1 MQNNSTDLLN
11 STDSGLVDLIDVA
24 LVLND
29 ASYLAATGGDFE
41 AEGWSIFLGCSLV
54 EILKLK
60 FG

>member
-41 AEGWSIFLGCSLV
+41 AEVWLEL
-54 EILKLK
+54 
-60 FG
+60 